1 MKAQSLACILLKELQ
16 IVIGHA
22 PHKLIAQTYDGA
34 AALSGVRNRVQA
46 IIKDVY
52 CYVAT
57 RVSASRCGEQEKDEM
72 SSLKRSLFSEN
83 LRRNQ

>member
-1 MKAQSLACILLKELQ
+1 MGFFCPDSLTAQSLASILLKELQ

-34 AALSGVRNRVQA
+34 AALSGVRNGVQA

-52 CYVAT
+52 PSAYFIHCYAHQLNLILQKAT
-57 RVSASRCGEQEKDEM
+57 SVSPK
-72 SSLKRSLFSEN
+72 
-83 LRRNQ
+83 